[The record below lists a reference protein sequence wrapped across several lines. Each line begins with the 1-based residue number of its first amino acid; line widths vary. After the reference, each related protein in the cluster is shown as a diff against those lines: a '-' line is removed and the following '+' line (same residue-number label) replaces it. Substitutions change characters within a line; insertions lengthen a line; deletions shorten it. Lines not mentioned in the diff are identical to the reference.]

1 MNKYINSNITKK
13 KRNLYIYLYKEKCR
27 TFLRNKKFSSF

>member
-1 MNKYINSNITKK
+1 MNKYINSNITK

-27 TFLRNKKFSSF
+27 IFLRNKKFSSF